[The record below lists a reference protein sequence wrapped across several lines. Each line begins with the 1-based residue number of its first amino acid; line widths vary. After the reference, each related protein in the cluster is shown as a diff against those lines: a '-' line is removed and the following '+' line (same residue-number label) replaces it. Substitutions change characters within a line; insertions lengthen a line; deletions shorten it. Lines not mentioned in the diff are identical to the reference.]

1 MYCCTVYLIEFVE
14 SIYELEFIKIKL
26 AKFLWPIVYF
36 TERLMCT
43 VSTVI
48 EINVRHT
55 GGPAQL

>member
-1 MYCCTVYLIEFVE
+1 VYLIEFVE